1 MSDYGTDEELKDI
14 DEEAQATQA
23 QVQAQAQ
30 TQEEIN
36 ARRNQHRFQTIEQ
49 QIEAL
54 ERQLDELRQQIYELL
69 QMHTREDPSRYTG
82 SLPSQNKNPRKQGGG
97 YSRKKH
103 KKKRKKTRKQYNNKY
118 RKMKRNK

>member
-1 MSDYGTDEELKDI
+1 MSEYGSDNELKEI
-14 DEEAQATQA
+14 QEETQAAAQAAA
-23 QVQAQAQ
+23 QK
-30 TQEEIN
+30 QEEIN
-36 ARRNQHRFQTIEQ
+36 TRRNEHRFQTIDQ
-49 QIEAL
+49 QLEAL
-54 ERQLDELRQQIYELL
+54 ERELDELRQQFYQLL

-118 RKMKRNK
+118 IFFQRSF

>member
-1 MSDYGTDEELKDI
+1 MSDYGSDKELIEIQEE
-14 DEEAQATQA
+14 TQA
-23 QVQAQAQ
+23 AAQK
-30 TQEEIN
+30 QEEIN
-36 ARRNQHRFQTIEQ
+36 TRRNEHRFQTIEQ
-49 QIEAL
+49 QIQAL

-69 QMHTREDPSRYTG
+69 QMHTREDTSRYTG
-82 SLPSQNKNPRKQGGG
+82 SLPSPPRPRKQGGG